1 LILAIILS
9 ILIIIL
15 ITMGIFS
22 FLNKNKEKASE
33 TFKFGSSPE
42 SKGYKLL
49 TNVSEFSKEYQEALN
64 TVIAK
69 LKSEKDNPN
78 DYYVK
83 IKQAEEYNTNTIIV
97 SIIHKNTFETKDPNK
112 VIAGNPSGKDRNI
125 YYNLDVKIITKDLL
139 TR

>member
-1 LILAIILS
+1 MSTRLLILVIILS

-22 FLNKNKEKASE
+22 FLNKNKA
-33 TFKFGSSPE
+33 E

-49 TNVSEFSKEYQEALN
+49 TNVSEFPKEYQEAIN
-64 TVIAK
+64 AVIDK
-69 LKSEKDNPN
+69 LKSEENNPG

-83 IKQAEEYNTNTIIV
+83 IKQAEEYSTNTIII
-97 SIIHKNTFETKDPNK
+97 SLIHKNTFEKNDANK

-125 YYNLDVKIITKDLL
+125 YYNLDAKTITKDLL